1 MNNLVVEFR
10 EVTRRFGNVTAVDR
24 VDLEVQR
31 GAFFSLLGPS
41 GCGKTTTLR
50 MIAGFD
56 EPDSGCIRINGQD
69 VTHLAPFQRR
79 VNTVFQNYA
88 LFPHMD
94 VFENVAFGLRRR
106 RLSLR
111 EIRSKVEWILG
122 LVRLEGMGRR
132 RIQQLSGGQQ
142 QRVALARAL
151 VNEPEVLLLDEPLAA
166 LDQKLRRDMQF
177 ELKRLQKEL
186 GITFVLV
193 THDQEEAL
201 TMSDS
206 VAVMNAGR
214 VEQIG
219 PPRAIYDHPATRFV
233 ADFIG
238 IANFLPVKVRSVQNG
253 RTTVVL
259 SDREILVPSRK
270 GVDAGAQ
277 AELSL
282 RPERLRLTR
291 AAENGNCLPGTVV
304 DSVFMGACTRFSVR
318 VSEDHVLLAEQQ
330 NQQQGAC
337 VDFNPGEPVWVNWG
351 PASATLLPLVHS
363 AR

>member
-1 MNNLVVEFR
+1 MEFR

-142 QRVALARAL
+142 QRVALARSL
-151 VNEPEVLLLDEPLAA
+151 VLHPRIILMDEPFSALDYFTRAA
-166 LDQKLRRDMQF
+166 LRDDLLHLWQERR
-177 ELKRLQKEL
+177 K
-186 GITFVLV
+186 TVLFV
-193 THDQEEAL
+193 THDVDEAL
-201 TMSDS
+201 CLGQRIHVMDRGEVVRIFDVEDDYPRDIASMS
-206 VAVMNAGR
+206 G
-214 VEQIG
+214 
-219 PPRAIYDHPATRFV
+219 
-233 ADFIG
+233 
-238 IANFLPVKVRSVQNG
+238 LK
-253 RTTVVL
+253 
-259 SDREILVPSRK
+259 REIL
-270 GVDAGAQ
+270 DAIGNGTCCGAHH
-277 AELSL
+277 AKEK
-282 RPERLRLTR
+282 
-291 AAENGNCLPGTVV
+291 AAE
-304 DSVFMGACTRFSVR
+304 A
-318 VSEDHVLLAEQQ
+318 
-330 NQQQGAC
+330 
-337 VDFNPGEPVWVNWG
+337 
-351 PASATLLPLVHS
+351 
-363 AR
+363 